1 MRAIWKRH
9 EVEAGLVPV
18 QPLHSRG
25 GDPQAG
31 SPAPPGPSPSLSD
44 ETVAR
49 HLRLLNSLAAGLV
62 AERAHQLTALR
73 PELLSLVLLIC
84 RELLGREVSSNPA
97 VIEYTLGRALETL
110 RGATHV
116 TARLHPEDAAW
127 LSSAA
132 ADLPAYVELVPDAAL
147 QRGEC
152 VLDSDRGSIDATWET
167 QLRLVREALQ
177 WEAPEGQA

>member
-1 MRAIWKRH
+1 MRAIWKRQ

-18 QPLHSRG
+18 QPLPSRG
-25 GDPQAG
+25 GDPQA
-31 SPAPPGPSPSLSD
+31 SSLAPPGPSPSLSD

-62 AERAHQLTALR
+62 AERAHQLAALR

-110 RGATHV
+110 RGATRV
-116 TARLHPEDAAW
+116 TARLHPEDVAW
-127 LSSAA
+127 LSSA
-132 ADLPAYVELVPDAAL
+132 ADLPAYVELVPDAAV

-152 VLDSDRGSIDATWET
+152 VLDSERGSIDATWET

-177 WEAPEGQA
+177 WEVPEGEA